1 MHLRCLTFLPFFAAL
16 AFGAT
21 PEARIDEKHRVFLK
35 EYCVECHNA
44 DKQKGKL
51 RLDDIALKLDT
62 VQLADRWQKILNQ
75 VNSGEM
81 PPDDSKQPAP
91 VAKADFLEMLSGTLV
106 TARKTIGDSRGL
118 ITLRRLNRRE
128 YKNTLRD
135 LLGIDLPVNELPAD
149 GGAGAF
155 DTVGS
160 SLFMSS
166 DQFERYLALGQQA
179 IDEHFIR
186 FGQPTKTLKVHLEAE
201 DYATPRITKSYA
213 ERVDCRDRYVAWT
226 KAVDAAAAKPEN
238 DAIVTAIQAEKKGAQ
253 THR

>member
-1 MHLRCLTFLPFFAAL
+1 MPLRRLTLLPFLAAL

-21 PEARIDEKHRVFLK
+21 PEARIDEKHRAFLK

-51 RLDDIALKLDT
+51 RLDDIPFTLDT
-62 VQLADRWQKILNQ
+62 VQWADRWQKILNQ

-81 PPDDSKQPAP
+81 PPEEAKQPGST
-91 VAKADFLEMLSGTLV
+91 AKADFLEMLSGTLV
-106 TARKTIGDSRGL
+106 TARKSIGDSRGL
-118 ITLRRLNRRE
+118 ITMRRLNRRE

-135 LLGIDLPVNELPAD
+135 LLGVDLPVNELPAD
-149 GGAGAF
+149 GGAGSF

-166 DQFERYLALGQQA
+166 DQFERYLALGRQA

-186 FGQPTKTLKVHLEAE
+186 FGQPTKALKVHLEAE

-213 ERVDCRDRYVAWT
+213 GRVDCHDRYVAWT
-226 KAVDAAAAKPEN
+226 TAVDAAAAKAEN
-238 DAIVTAIQAEKKGAQ
+238 VAIVAAI
-253 THR
+253 